1 MRDFYRE
8 QLGVST
14 WPFFYANLL
23 LLIGVMGQ
31 AGLYGPFVLKY
42 FSTSIIGFVFIG
54 FVFALPWLAL
64 FVVTYLKQPIL
75 PPRPFRLLLLSVMGW
90 YALFTLLAE
99 ILNFF
104 GYMPPESA
112 RYAFRLLRVLMYVGW
127 LSFIPLVYS
136 YIAVHRHEL
145 RRGSDNQT

>member
-1 MRDFYRE
+1 MDVMRDFYRE

-14 WPFFYANLL
+14 WPFFYANIL
-23 LLIGVMGQ
+23 LLIGVIGQ
-31 AGLYGPFVLKY
+31 AGLYGPFILKY
-42 FSTSIIGFVFIG
+42 FSTPIIG
-54 FVFALPWLAL
+54 FVFALPCLAV

-104 GYMPPESA
+104 GYMPPEST
-112 RYAFRLLRVLMYVGW
+112 RFAFRLLRVLMYVGW

-136 YIAVHRHEL
+136 YIGVQRHEL
-145 RRGSDNQT
+145 RRGSDNQA